1 MRKNRSKVQWGEE
14 VEGNRE
20 GQQDGECGRHKERD
34 ELDGHEAT
42 AVRRESRE
50 G

>member
-1 MRKNRSKVQWGEE
+1 MRKNRSRVQWGEE

-20 GQQDGECGRHKERD
+20 GQQDRECGRHKEMNN
-34 ELDGHEAT
+34 LDCHGAM
-42 AVRRESRE
+42 AGRRESRK